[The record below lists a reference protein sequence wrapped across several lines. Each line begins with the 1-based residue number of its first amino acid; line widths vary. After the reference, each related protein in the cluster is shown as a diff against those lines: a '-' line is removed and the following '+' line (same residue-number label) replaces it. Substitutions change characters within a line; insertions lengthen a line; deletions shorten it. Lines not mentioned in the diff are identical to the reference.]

1 MCLWANTA
9 PRRLSLLSRTGQV
22 EVWTHPVGRR
32 WERTVIDLLKKGQ
45 SFGDQAI
52 LNGELRSECVT
63 AASNVSMLTVGGG
76 GSEGGEQQQG
86 KGCHLLYQSYKQMTV
101 QSIPL

>member
-63 AASNVSMLTVGGG
+63 AASNVSMLTVGGWERG
-76 GSEGGEQQQG
+76 RRAARSLLRAAAR
-86 KGCHLLYQSYKQMTV
+86 KGMSPSLPIV
-101 QSIPL
+101 

>member
-63 AASNVSMLTVGGG
+63 AASNVSMLTVGGWERG
-76 GSEGGEQQQG
+76 REEGSC
-86 KGCHLLYQSYKQMTV
+86 KKRDVTFSTNRISK
-101 QSIPL
+101 

>member
-1 MCLWANTA
+1 MWLWANTA

-63 AASNVSMLTVGGG
+63 AASNVSMLTVGGWVG
-76 GSEGGEQQQG
+76 GWVGAREESSSKERDVTFSTNRIS
-86 KGCHLLYQSYKQMTV
+86 K
-101 QSIPL
+101 

>member
-1 MCLWANTA
+1 MWLWANTA

-63 AASNVSMLTVGGG
+63 AASNVSMLTVGGWERG
-76 GSEGGEQQQG
+76 REEGSC
-86 KGCHLLYQSYKQMTV
+86 KKRDVTFSTNRISK
-101 QSIPL
+101 